1 MDQGSPVSPDTAS
14 VPAFGAWRASLL
26 LAIVAVGVALLL
38 LRPTV
43 PGVPDDL
50 LRLGAAC
57 LCAYGLLVVLAWFP
71 LPWISRRIESTFE
84 DLLGEGFG
92 GWYLVV
98 AVAYFALAEVDAALA
113 RWAASAS
120 VESLVRESV
129 ASQLLG
135 FSADSFMNAV
145 LASLW
150 PMMLVRDHGPIPS
163 AVLAGAVW
171 ALWWL
176 GRLPFGEARFDRLSA
191 ADKRPQGPGR

>member
-1 MDQGSPVSPDTAS
+1 M
-14 VPAFGAWRASLL
+14 LL
-26 LAIVAVGVALLL
+26 LAIVGVGIALLL
-38 LRPTV
+38 LRPAI

-71 LPWISRRIESTFE
+71 MAWISRRIESMFE
-84 DLLGEGFG
+84 DLLGEGAG
-92 GWYLVV
+92 GWYPVV

-129 ASQLLG
+129 VSQLMG
-135 FSADSFMNAV
+135 FSVDSFMNAV
-145 LASLW
+145 FASLW
-150 PMMLVRDHGPIPS
+150 PIMLVRDHGLVPT
-163 AVLAGAVW
+163 AVLAGAAW

-176 GRLPFGEARFDRLSA
+176 GRLPFGEPRFDHQSA
-191 ADKRPQGPGR
+191 QGVPPDGR